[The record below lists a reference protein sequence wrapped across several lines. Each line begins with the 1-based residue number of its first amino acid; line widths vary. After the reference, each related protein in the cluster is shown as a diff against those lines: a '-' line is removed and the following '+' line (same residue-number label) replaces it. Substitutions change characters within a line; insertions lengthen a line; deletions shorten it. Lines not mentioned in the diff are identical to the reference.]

1 MTYPINKE
9 KMLAACEQ
17 ELGPADETTKEL
29 FSLYIDELNRAYR
42 EGLCQNQNKVE
53 DFRNTIVDR
62 IGDILGWN
70 DFNEMRLMD
79 IVEII
84 DEALEEVGAE

>member
-1 MTYPINKE
+1 MKYPIDK
-9 KMLAACEQ
+9 KKYIAAFEQ
-17 ELGPADETTKEL
+17 QKPIDDTVKRL
-29 FSLYIDELNRAYR
+29 FSLYIDEVNRAYR

-53 DFRNTIVDR
+53 EFRNTIVDR
-62 IGDILGWN
+62 IGDALYWN